1 MPKVL
6 SRIRFGLPRA
16 ALIAPLA
23 APWRPREPGFRPGST
38 PIPAVKSVFLD
49 LTVTHPAGAP
59 SAQLDGEHDGS
70 IQVIVPRG
78 WTIQWHWV
86 NEDSAASH
94 SLVVVAE
101 REKLPQ
107 QGGQAVFTNAMTRA
121 VLPGLAA
128 GRTDDTSFEAE
139 EGGWFWVICGV
150 PGHAI
155 AGEWISLRVDPAA
168 TAVGVKR
175 KGASRPLQVAMPSTS
190 AIG

>member
-6 SRIRFGLPRA
+6 YRIRFGLPLV
-16 ALIAPLA
+16 ALMALA
-23 APWRPREPGFRPGST
+23 VSSLGAQDAGL
-38 PIPAVKSVFLD
+38 PAWIHPDPAGKSVLLD
-49 LTVTHPAGAP
+49 LTVTRPAGAP
-59 SAQLDGEHDGS
+59 SAVISGEHDGS

-78 WTIQWHWV
+78 WTIKWHWV
-86 NEDSAASH
+86 NQDSTASH

-121 VLPGLAA
+121 VLPGLAV

-139 EGGWFWVICGV
+139 DGGWFWVICGV

-168 TAVGVKR
+168 TEVSAKK
-175 KGASRPLQVAMPSTS
+175 KGA
-190 AIG
+190 

>member
-6 SRIRFGLPRA
+6 SCMRFGLIGA
-16 ALIAPLA
+16 ALTGSFVGPLA
-23 APWRPREPGFRPGST
+23 AQTAELPTWIQPD
-38 PIPAVKSVFLD
+38 PASKSVLLD
-49 LTVTHPAGAP
+49 LTVTHPGGAP
-59 SAQLDGEHDGS
+59 SAVISGEHDGS
-70 IQVIVPRG
+70 IQVIVPRS
-78 WTIQWHWV
+78 WTIKWHWV
-86 NEDSAASH
+86 NQDSTASH

-121 VLPGLAA
+121 VLPGLPV

-168 TAVGVKR
+168 TEVGVKK
-175 KGASRPLQVAMPSTS
+175 KGA
-190 AIG
+190 

>member
-1 MPKVL
+1 L
-6 SRIRFGLPRA
+6 SFGLA
-16 ALIAPLA
+16 ATLCGAFPAAPLA
-23 APWRPREPGFRPGST
+23 AQAAELPAWIHPDPG
-38 PIPAVKSVFLD
+38 AKSVLLD

-59 SAQLDGEHDGS
+59 SAVISGEHDGS
-70 IQVIVPRG
+70 IQVVVPRG
-78 WTIQWHWV
+78 WTIKWHWV
-86 NEDSAASH
+86 NQDSSSSH

-121 VLPGLAA
+121 VLPGLAV
-128 GRTDDTSFEAE
+128 GRTDDTSFEAD

-168 TAVGVKR
+168 TEVGVKR
-175 KGASRPLQVAMPSTS
+175 K
-190 AIG
+190 

>member
-6 SRIRFGLPRA
+6 SHNQFGLLL
-16 ALIAPLA
+16 ALLTTPLA
-23 APWRPREPGFRPGST
+23 GPMAAQATDLPTWIHPD
-38 PIPAVKSVFLD
+38 PAARTVLLD
-49 LTVTHPAGAP
+49 LTVTHPPGAP
-59 SAQLDGEHDGS
+59 SAVISGEHDGS

-78 WTIQWHWV
+78 WTVTWHWL
-86 NEDSAASH
+86 NQDSTDSH

-128 GRTDDTSFEAE
+128 GRTDDTTFEAE

-168 TAVGVKR
+168 TEVGVKR
-175 KGASRPLQVAMPSTS
+175 KGT
-190 AIG
+190 

>member
-1 MPKVL
+1 MRFPL
-6 SRIRFGLPRA
+6 LFALLGLLGGRPLTAQSAELPAWIRPDGASRTLF
-16 ALIAPLA
+16 
-23 APWRPREPGFRPGST
+23 F
-38 PIPAVKSVFLD
+38 D
-49 LTVTHPAGAP
+49 LTVTRPAGAP
-59 SAQLDGEHDGS
+59 SALLSDEHDGS

-78 WTIQWHWV
+78 WTIRWHWV
-86 NEDSAASH
+86 NQDSTAGH

-101 REKLPQ
+101 REKLPL

-121 VLPGLAA
+121 VLPGLAV

-168 TAVGVKR
+168 TEVGVKK
-175 KGASRPLQVAMPSTS
+175 KGA
-190 AIG
+190 

>member
-1 MPKVL
+1 MSKVL
-6 SRIRFGLPRA
+6 SGLSFGLA
-16 ALIAPLA
+16 ATLFGAFSPAPISAQDSGLPAWIHPDPA
-23 APWRPREPGFRPGST
+23 A
-38 PIPAVKSVFLD
+38 KSVLLD
-49 LTVTHPAGAP
+49 LTVTHPAGSP
-59 SAQLDGEHDGS
+59 SAVISGEHDGG

-78 WTIQWHWV
+78 WTIKWHWV
-86 NEDSAASH
+86 NQDSSASH

-121 VLPGLAA
+121 VLPGLAV

-139 EGGWFWVICGV
+139 DGGWFWVICGV

-168 TAVGVKR
+168 TEVGVKR
-175 KGASRPLQVAMPSTS
+175 K
-190 AIG
+190 

>member
-6 SRIRFGLPRA
+6 SCIRFGLIRL
-16 ALIAPLA
+16 ALAGPLAGPLA
-23 APWRPREPGFRPGST
+23 AQTAEL
-38 PIPAVKSVFLD
+38 PAWIHPDPATKSVLLD
-49 LTVTHPAGAP
+49 LTVTHPDGAP
-59 SAQLDGEHDGS
+59 SAVISGQHDGS

-78 WTIQWHWV
+78 WTIKWHWV
-86 NEDSAASH
+86 NQDSTASH

-121 VLPGLAA
+121 VLPGLPV

-168 TAVGVKR
+168 TEVGVKK
-175 KGASRPLQVAMPSTS
+175 KGA
-190 AIG
+190 

>member
-6 SRIRFGLPRA
+6 SYIGFGLIGA
-16 ALIAPLA
+16 ALNVLFA
-23 APWRPREPGFRPGST
+23 APSAAQATAIPGWIHSD
-38 PIPAVKSVFLD
+38 PAAKSVLLD

-59 SAQLDGEHDGS
+59 SAVISGEHDGS
-70 IQVIVPRG
+70 IQVIVPRA
-78 WTIQWHWV
+78 WTIKWHWV

-121 VLPGLAA
+121 VLPGLAT

-139 EGGWFWVICGV
+139 DGGWFWVICGV

-155 AGEWISLRVDPAA
+155 AGEWISLRIDPSAA
-168 TAVGVKR
+168 DVAVKK
-175 KGASRPLQVAMPSTS
+175 KGA
-190 AIG
+190 

>member
-6 SRIRFGLPRA
+6 PRKGFGLLG
-16 ALIAPLA
+16 ALLTVPCAGSLA
-23 APWRPREPGFRPGST
+23 AQAT
-38 PIPAVKSVFLD
+38 DLPAWVHPDPAAKTVLLD
-49 LTVTHPAGAP
+49 LTVTHPAGAA
-59 SAQLDGEHDGS
+59 SAVLSGEHDGS

-78 WTIQWHWV
+78 WTIKWHWV
-86 NEDSAASH
+86 NQDSTAAH

-155 AGEWISLRVDPAA
+155 AGEWISLRVDPGA
-168 TAVGVKR
+168 TEVAMKR
-175 KGASRPLQVAMPSTS
+175 K
-190 AIG
+190 

>member
-6 SRIRFGLPRA
+6 SHIRFGLIGV
-16 ALIAPLA
+16 ALTGAVA
-23 APWRPREPGFRPGST
+23 APPAARTVELPGWIHPDPVSK
-38 PIPAVKSVFLD
+38 AVLLD
-49 LTVTHPAGAP
+49 LTVTHPAGTP
-59 SAQLDGEHDGS
+59 SAVISGEHDGS

-78 WTIQWHWV
+78 WTIKWHWV
-86 NEDSAASH
+86 NQDSSASH
-94 SLVVVAE
+94 SLLVVAE

-121 VLPGLAA
+121 VLPGLAV

-139 EGGWFWVICGV
+139 DGGWFWMICGV

-168 TAVGVKR
+168 TEVSVKK
-175 KGASRPLQVAMPSTS
+175 KGPS
-190 AIG
+190 GQ

>member
-6 SRIRFGLPRA
+6 YRMRFGLLLAARTVFSVPSLAAQDA
-16 ALIAPLA
+16 ALPTWIHPDSAGKAVLLELA
-23 APWRPREPGFRPGST
+23 VTRP
-38 PIPAVKSVFLD
+38 AD
-49 LTVTHPAGAP
+49 AA
-59 SAQLDGEHDGS
+59 SAQLSAEHDGS

-78 WTIQWHWV
+78 WTVRWHWI
-86 NEDSAASH
+86 NQDSTASH

-107 QGGQAVFTNAMTRA
+107 QGGQAVFTNAMTRS
-121 VLPGLAA
+121 VLLGLPA

-155 AGEWISLRVDPAA
+155 AGEWISLRIDPAA
-168 TAVGVKR
+168 TEVGVKR
-175 KGASRPLQVAMPSTS
+175 K
-190 AIG
+190 

>member
-1 MPKVL
+1 MRFPL
-6 SRIRFGLPRA
+6 AFALFGLLGGR
-16 ALIAPLA
+16 PLA
-23 APWRPREPGFRPGST
+23 AQSADLPAWIRPDAASRT
-38 PIPAVKSVFLD
+38 LLLD
-49 LTVTHPAGAP
+49 LTVTRPAGARYALI
-59 SAQLDGEHDGS
+59 SGEHDGS

-78 WTIQWHWV
+78 WTIRWHWV
-86 NEDSAASH
+86 NQDSAASH

-139 EGGWFWVICGV
+139 DGGWFWVLCGV

-168 TAVGVKR
+168 TGVGIKR
-175 KGASRPLQVAMPSTS
+175 K
-190 AIG
+190 

>member
-6 SRIRFGLPRA
+6 YHNRFGLVL
-16 ALIAPLA
+16 ALLAPLCA
-23 APWRPREPGFRPGST
+23 GPVTAQSADLPTWIRSD
-38 PIPAVKSVFLD
+38 PASRTVVLD
-49 LTVTHPAGAP
+49 LAVTRLAGAA
-59 SAQLDGEHDGS
+59 SAVISGESDGS

-78 WTIQWHWV
+78 WTVRWHWI
-86 NEDSAASH
+86 NQDSTATH

-107 QGGQAVFTNAMTRA
+107 QGGQAAFTNAMTRA

-128 GRTDDTSFEAE
+128 GRTDDTSFEVE
-139 EGGWFWVICGV
+139 DGGWFWVICGV

-168 TAVGVKR
+168 TDVAVKR
-175 KGASRPLQVAMPSTS
+175 KGT
-190 AIG
+190 

>member
-1 MPKVL
+1 MSNVL
-6 SRIRFGLPRA
+6 SRMRF
-16 ALIAPLA
+16 ALTGVLA
-23 APWRPREPGFRPGST
+23 GALLGALLALQAGAQVAVGPPWVHPD
-38 PIPAVKSVFLD
+38 PAGRSILLD
-49 LTVTHPAGAP
+49 LTVSRPAGAA
-59 SAQLDGEHDGS
+59 SAFISGEHDGS
-70 IQVIVPRG
+70 IQIIVPRG
-78 WTIQWHWV
+78 WTVRWHWV
-86 NEDSAASH
+86 NQDSATSH

-121 VLPGLAA
+121 VLPGLPF

-168 TAVGVKR
+168 TEVGVKR
-175 KGASRPLQVAMPSTS
+175 K
-190 AIG
+190 

>member
-6 SRIRFGLPRA
+6 YRIRFGLPLA
-16 ALIAPLA
+16 ALMALA
-23 APWRPREPGFRPGST
+23 VSSFGAQDAGL
-38 PIPAVKSVFLD
+38 PAWIHPDPAGKSVLLD
-49 LTVTHPAGAP
+49 LTVTRPAGAP
-59 SAQLDGEHDGS
+59 SAVISGEHDGS

-78 WTIQWHWV
+78 WTIKWHWV
-86 NEDSAASH
+86 NQDSTASH

-121 VLPGLAA
+121 VLPGLAV

-139 EGGWFWVICGV
+139 DGGWFWVICGV

-168 TAVGVKR
+168 TEVSAKK
-175 KGASRPLQVAMPSTS
+175 KGT
-190 AIG
+190 

>member
-1 MPKVL
+1 
-6 SRIRFGLPRA
+6 
-16 ALIAPLA
+16 
-23 APWRPREPGFRPGST
+23 
-38 PIPAVKSVFLD
+38 
-49 LTVTHPAGAP
+49 
-59 SAQLDGEHDGS
+59 
-70 IQVIVPRG
+70 VPRG
-78 WTIQWHWV
+78 WTVTWHWL
-86 NEDSAASH
+86 NQDSTASH

-128 GRTDDTSFEAE
+128 GRTDDTTFEAE

-168 TAVGVKR
+168 TEVGVKR
-175 KGASRPLQVAMPSTS
+175 KGT
-190 AIG
+190 